1 MRRDSEFDNHARP
14 NSTEARDVAY
24 VLHPATNAKQHL
36 ETGPY
41 VIERGEGIY
50 VFDNKGKRYIE
61 ALSGLWSVA
70 VGFSEKRLVEA
81 ATRQMETLPYYPT
94 FNHGSNEP
102 MVDLAEKLIAIAP
115 GRMSKAFFTNSG
127 SEANDTVLKLL
138 WYRTNAMGQPKRKKI
153 IVRDRAFHGITIA
166 ATSLT
171 GLNVNHN
178 SFDLIV
184 PDMIR
189 IACPD
194 PFREGVPG
202 ESEEAF
208 SSRLAEQLE
217 QKILEAGPETVCAF
231 FAEPVQCGAGIITPP
246 AGYWQKVQEILRR
259 YDILLVVDE
268 VICGFGRTGRMFGC
282 ETYDIT
288 PDVVVFSKQLSSS
301 YMPISAA
308 LFNERVMTPII
319 DQSGNIGTLAH
330 GFTGGGHPVCA
341 AVALENIRIIEED
354 GLVENAAL
362 MGELLRSRL
371 RTLLDHPLVVEVRG
385 VGLLA
390 AVQLAVDK
398 TTRESLQPAGRLG
411 ALVSQALVRHG
422 VFARLV
428 GDAIALCPPMIITPE
443 QIEELVGAIKQTLDE
458 VERDIRST
466 A

>member
-1 MRRDSEFDNHARP
+1 MRREPQIEHKALP
-14 NSTEARDVAY
+14 NSVEARDVAY
-24 VLHPATNAKQHL
+24 VLHPATNARQHL
-36 ETGPY
+36 ENGPY

-50 VFDNKGKRYIE
+50 VFDNKGQRYIE

-70 VGFSEKRLVEA
+70 VGFNEQRLVDA
-81 ATRQMETLPYYPT
+81 ATRQMEKLPYYPT

-102 MVDLAEKLIAIAP
+102 MVDLAEKLITVAP

-138 WYRTNAMGQPKRKKI
+138 WYRANAMGEPQRKKI

-171 GLNVNHN
+171 GLSVNHN

-184 PDMIR
+184 PDMVR

-194 PFREGVPG
+194 PFREGLPG
-202 ESEEAF
+202 ESEEEF
-208 SSRLAEQLE
+208 STRLADE
-217 QKILEAGPETVCAF
+217 LEAKIVEADPETICAF

-246 AGYWQKVQEILRR
+246 AGYWEKIQAVLRR

-282 ETYDIT
+282 ETYDLT
-288 PDVVVFSKQLSSS
+288 PDVIVTSKQLSSS

-308 LFNERVMTPII
+308 LFNERVMAPII
-319 DQSGNIGTLAH
+319 DRSGSIGTLAH

-371 RTLLDHPLVVEVRG
+371 RDLLGHPLAVEVRG

-390 AVQLAVDK
+390 ALQLAVEK
-398 TTRESLQPAGRLG
+398 TTRKSLEPAGRLG
-411 ALVSQALVRHG
+411 TLISQSLVRHG
-422 VFARLV
+422 VFARVV
-428 GDAIALCPPMIITPE
+428 GDAICLCPPMIITPE
-443 QIEELVGAIKQTLDE
+443 QVGELVTAIGKTLDE
-458 VERDIRST
+458 VWNSIRSDT
-466 A
+466 